1 MAKSKPLTHIEDKP
15 AKKRVRYKVPTY
27 KKSDKIIKNI
37 KAYDANQ
44 KHIFRLKTLYS
55 IYQAIAREAMNCQLT
70 IPLEDIRLYRG
81 GLTFHFEVERN
92 RETKQLE
99 NYITAEVTGTEN
111 LPIKDRLRIHIRALR
126 DIRAGKKVRKYKP
139 KKKKEEKE
147 AA

>member
-15 AKKRVRYKVPTY
+15 KRIRYKIPTY

-55 IYQAIAREAMNCQLT
+55 IYQAIAKETMNCQLT

-81 GLTFHFEVERN
+81 GLTFYFEKEKN
-92 RETKQLE
+92 KETKQWE
-99 NYITAEVTGTEN
+99 SYITAEVTGTEN
-111 LPIKDRLRIHIRALR
+111 LSIKERLKIHIKALR
-126 DIRAGKKVRKYKP
+126 DIRAGKKIKKYKP